1 MAQRRY
7 ERSSDSEKYHPPPR
21 QQSIASSFCGRSH
34 HYADYSTHRHT
45 PKSDAVWFWRKP
57 KNSDWGHRP
66 WEPIEA
72 CRILYP
78 LLPLGHFE
86 PASGGSEVSGP
97 RVEART
103 VSRITFALTTIRK
116 SLSGPTQNAWI
127 TLFSRLSGSRINR
140 IVYAQKPNRKRR
152 LSMRLGQAMFRWSS
166 IILFACAA
174 CSTTSSS
181 AAGQDIA
188 KKTTATPTRDAGLA
202 AWQQIYSVLTHPRCI
217 NCHTATNYPQQ
228 GDDRHRH
235 LFNIIRGPGGKG
247 VAGLNCV
254 TCHQGSNAE
263 STGVPGAH
271 NWQLAPL
278 SMRWQDLDDKI
289 LSSVEVCRSLT
300 DRSKNDNLGG
310 AGLLKHHDQE
320 PLVLWAFQPGHHRDG
335 TARTLPPLT
344 HEEFVAATR
353 TWVEAGTP
361 CPQNP

>member
-1 MAQRRY
+1 M
-7 ERSSDSEKYHPPPR
+7 
-21 QQSIASSFCGRSH
+21 
-34 HYADYSTHRHT
+34 
-45 PKSDAVWFWRKP
+45 
-57 KNSDWGHRP
+57 
-66 WEPIEA
+66 
-72 CRILYP
+72 L
-78 LLPLGHFE
+78 
-86 PASGGSEVSGP
+86 
-97 RVEART
+97 
-103 VSRITFALTTIRK
+103 
-116 SLSGPTQNAWI
+116 
-127 TLFSRLSGSRINR
+127 
-140 IVYAQKPNRKRR
+140 
-152 LSMRLGQAMFRWSS
+152 RLGQAMFRWSS

-174 CSTTSSS
+174 CLTTSSS
-181 AAGQDIA
+181 AAGQNIA

-278 SMRWQDLDDKI
+278 SMRWQDLDDKV

-310 AGLLKHHDQE
+310 AGLLKHHAQE

-344 HEEFVAATR
+344 HKEFVAATR